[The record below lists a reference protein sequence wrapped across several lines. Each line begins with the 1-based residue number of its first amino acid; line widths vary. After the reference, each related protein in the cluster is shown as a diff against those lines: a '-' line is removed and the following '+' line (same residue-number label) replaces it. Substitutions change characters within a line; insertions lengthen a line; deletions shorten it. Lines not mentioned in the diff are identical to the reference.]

1 MDETRCKWQ
10 EPEKTEEDGYAGD
23 NLNIDEAGQWLW
35 TARAIVVEVFADHSS
50 DNLVDGLAI

>member
-10 EPEKTEEDGYAGD
+10 EPEKTEKDGYTRD

-35 TARAIVVEVFADHSS
+35 TARAIVVEVFADHSG